1 MKVKAL
7 KPFLDLKEGV
17 NRASGEVFEATEARF
32 KEINSKGFGD
42 LVEKVPAAKPAAKR
56 TTSRA
61 TKKEQ

>member
-17 NRASGEVFEATEARF
+17 NRAPGEVFEATEARF

-42 LVEKVPAAKPAAKR
+42 LVEKVPAPKR
-56 TTSRA
+56 TARRTA
-61 TKKEQ
+61 KKEQ